1 MKHIVFVTYELHP
14 VNPGGAGV
22 FIAGAVRELARAGYR
37 CTVLCEFPEPEIDA
51 ANASLAR
58 DDLRP
63 GSVRAVSVSSH
74 TASWNVRADRSVFED
89 KSERFAEAVSALHA
103 RDPIDLVEFPEYAG
117 MALGALRRRL
127 VNRGLQDVRIAVRI
141 HGSLEFID
149 QVEGHPVSQTR
160 LHMHRMERLGLK
172 LADVIFTP
180 SRSMGR
186 WYADYHGFDTA
197 RLIES
202 PPPMRTLLK
211 GFHRAERL
219 VDPGHFLFYGKLQE
233 VKGCDVLATAAASLL
248 ATRTDQH
255 WRFTFVGRDMHCSTH
270 GRPMSTCLLE
280 VLPRWRR
287 DAFEFI
293 PAITREQLVELAR
306 TPIAAVVPSRFETF
320 CLAAHELRAVGLPL
334 LVPRIAG
341 FVDYLNEDTGC
352 LTYDGTANGLQQT
365 MLRIREEP
373 GLHER
378 LASRPTCALR
388 PYEEAYGVALDEPR
402 PGDLPELEL
411 SLRFHELRALD
422 ALRAPPPPPPPPPT
436 PPPPSFLRRV
446 RSRLR
451 LGST

>member
-1 MKHIVFVTYELHP
+1 MKHVVFVTYEFHP

-37 CTVLCEFPEPEIDA
+37 CTALCDLPGREIDA

-63 GSVRAVSVSSH
+63 GSVRAVSVNSL
-74 TASWNVRADRSVFED
+74 TPSWQGSADRSIFED
-89 KSERFAEAVSALHA
+89 KSERFAEAVIALHA
-103 RDPIDLVEFPEYAG
+103 RDPIDLVELPEYAG
-117 MALGALRRRL
+117 MALGTLRRRL
-127 VNRGLQDVRIAVRI
+127 VGRVLQDVRVAVRI

-149 QVEGHPVSQTR
+149 QAEGLPLTHSR
-160 LHMHRMERLGLK
+160 LHMHRMEHLGLK
-172 LADVIFTP
+172 LADMIFAP

-186 WYADYHGFDTA
+186 WYADYHGFDAA

-202 PPPMRTLLK
+202 PPPMKTLLK
-211 GFHRAERL
+211 GFHRTERL

-233 VKGCDVLATAAASLL
+233 VKGCDVFAAAAASLL
-248 ATRTDQH
+248 ATRSDQH
-255 WRFTFVGRDMHCSTH
+255 WRFTFVGRDIHCEVH
-270 GRPMSTCLLE
+270 HRPMSACLLE
-280 VLPRWRR
+280 ILPRSRR

-293 PAITREQLVELAR
+293 PAITREQLFELAR

-341 FVDYLNEDTGC
+341 FVDYLNEETGC
-352 LTYDGTANGLQQT
+352 LTYDGTANGLLQA

-373 GLHER
+373 GLHEK
-378 LASRPTCALR
+378 LSSRPTCVIR
-388 PYEEAYGVALDEPR
+388 PYEDAYGVALDQPPR
-402 PGDLPELEL
+402 GDPLELES

-422 ALRAPPPPPPPPPT
+422 ALRAPPPQPHQPPGV
-436 PPPPSFLRRV
+436 LRRMKN
-446 RSRLR
+446 R
-451 LGST
+451 LGLGRE

>member
-1 MKHIVFVTYELHP
+1 MKHVVFVTYELHP

-37 CTVLCEFPEPEIDA
+37 CTALCDFPESEIDA

-58 DDLRP
+58 EDLRP
-63 GSVRAVSVSSH
+63 GSVRAVSVSALTS
-74 TASWNVRADRSVFED
+74 SWTVSGDRSLFED

-117 MALGALRRRL
+117 MGLGTLRRRL
-127 VNRGLQDVRIAVRI
+127 VGRGLQDVRIAVRI

-149 QVEGHPVSQTR
+149 QVEEHPVSQTR
-160 LHMHRMERLGLK
+160 LHMHRMEHLSLK

-197 RLIES
+197 RLLES
-202 PPPMRTLLK
+202 PPPMKTLLK
-211 GFHRAERL
+211 GFHRTERL

-233 VKGCDVLATAAASLL
+233 VKGCDVFAAAAASLL
-248 ATRTDQH
+248 ATRSDQH
-255 WRFTFVGRDMHCSTH
+255 WRFTFVGRDTHCVAH
-270 GRPMSTCLLE
+270 GRPASACVLE
-280 VLPRWRR
+280 ILPRSRR
-287 DAFEFI
+287 DAFELI
-293 PAITREQLVELAR
+293 PAITREHLFALAR

-334 LVPRIAG
+334 VVPRIAG
-341 FVDYLNEDTGC
+341 FVDYLNEETGC
-352 LTYDGTANGLQQT
+352 LTYDGTANGLMQA

-373 GLHER
+373 GLHEQ
-378 LASRPTCALR
+378 LVSRPTCSLR
-388 PYEEAYGVALDEPR
+388 PYEDAYGMAFDQPP
-402 PGDLPELEL
+402 PGEQPELES

-422 ALRAPPPPPPPPPT
+422 AMRAPPPTAPRPPG
-436 PPPPSFLRRV
+436 FLRRV
-446 RSRLR
+446 RSRLG
-451 LGST
+451 LGPA